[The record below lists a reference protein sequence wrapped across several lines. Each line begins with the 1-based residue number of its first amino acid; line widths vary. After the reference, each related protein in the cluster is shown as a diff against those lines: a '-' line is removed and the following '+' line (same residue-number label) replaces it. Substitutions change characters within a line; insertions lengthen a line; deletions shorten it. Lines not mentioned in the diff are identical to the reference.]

1 MRFCGNC
8 GTRLAEAAP
17 SQAASAPASLQDIG
31 VMMGA
36 DLRERLHNAGI
47 EAAGQR
53 RNVTVLFADLS
64 GYTGISGELDSEEV
78 FDLVQEYIRL
88 LINDVYKYEGIV
100 DKLTGDGLMALFGAP
115 IAQENNAELAIR
127 AALDMQADV
136 ARLSAEIRQ
145 RIGRDLYMHVGLHA
159 GVVVVGGIGS
169 DLLMNY
175 TAIGDTVNLARR
187 IEEAAEAGSILV
199 SEAVFRQARPFFDF
213 MPLPSLHLKGIS
225 RPVSAYRVGGLKS
238 APGRARGLEGLN
250 APMVGRDAELEQL
263 AQALAG
269 LSERK
274 NGHFALV
281 IGEAGI
287 GKSRLTAELKA
298 LANPQAVTI
307 LEGSSLAYRRS
318 IPYWV
323 FLDLLRGYLNL
334 SGAAGEVETSRA
346 LGEAVFRALGTRAAA
361 QLPYLEFFLGLKPSN
376 PVAAERMRFLDA
388 SQLRQQV
395 FLALRDLFSAEAQR
409 RPLLIILEDLH
420 WADDASLEL
429 LQFLLYAVRQAP
441 LMIYAIT
448 RPFSESPMS
457 KVNEWAVRHL
467 PGRFTP
473 LRLQH
478 LSPDQSLSLLR
489 SLLAAS
495 DLPEA
500 LRGEILARA
509 AGVPFYLE
517 EILRM
522 LIDRGVLRPENGG
535 WQVAAAVDVAA
546 LGVPDS
552 LEGLLLARFD
562 RLDEAERKILQTAS
576 VIGHRFSVRLL
587 EALLEGEGGHAVGAA
602 LEDLSRREFILP
614 AASQPDAEYSFRHVL
629 MSEAIYSTLL
639 KKERSRLHGR
649 VGEAIE
655 RLYPGRLDEYVELLA
670 RHYSWS
676 PQSERALHYLLL
688 AGEKAAAGFINEQA
702 RQHFQLALDL
712 LPQTP
717 HTPDQVSRIH
727 AGMGDLQTLAGDYP
741 VAFLHYQIA
750 LETRQDA
757 QASGPAENSQAQE
770 CSALQRKLAK
780 TLERQGEYEKALI
793 RLNQAQES
801 LSAEGQPYPVEQANL
816 LSDKAWI
823 SFRMGN
829 FSEAEGLLNQ
839 ALSQVE
845 HTGAYDAVASIY
857 NRLGGIAYN
866 QGDWNRTADYLR
878 KSIAI
883 REAIGDVVGLAT
895 SFNNLGL
902 LGIEVG
908 NFEDALE
915 SLTRSYELKSRLG
928 QTEGISMC
936 LSNLGWLR
944 TQRGELQEA
953 QACLSQALEL
963 ARQIGYSSLE
973 GEILRTTGE
982 MHLAAQEWAQAAEV
996 LSQAARLLAQMGAN
1010 DQLVDTYRLL
1020 GEASLGADR
1029 LAEAQDYAAKA
1040 QALTSNLSSSTQELS
1055 TVQRGESWRF
1065 RGMLAGHLGDWDTAL
1080 RYLKESEKIFQA
1092 LGSRLYQGRAAYQ
1105 LGALA
1110 EAQGDHRAAQL
1121 RYREAALLFRSVGA
1135 RLDEQRAE
1143 AAALSLAQP
1152 DITYP

>member
-1 MRFCGNC
+1 
-8 GTRLAEAAP
+8 
-17 SQAASAPASLQDIG
+17 
-31 VMMGA
+31 MMGA
-36 DLRERLHNAGI
+36 DLRERLRRAGI

-64 GYTGISGELDSEEV
+64 GYTGMSGELDSEDV
-78 FDLVQEYIRL
+78 FDLIQEFIRL

-136 ARLSAEIRQ
+136 ARLSAQMRQ
-145 RIGRDLYMHVGLHA
+145 RIGRDLHMHIGLHS

-213 MPLPSLHLKGIS
+213 TPLPSMNLKGIA
-225 RPVSAYRVGGLKS
+225 RPVTAYRVGGMKS
-238 APGRARGLEGLN
+238 IPGRARGLEGLS

-263 AQALAG
+263 GQALAALTEAKAG
-269 LSERK
+269 C
-274 NGHFALV
+274 FALV

-298 LANPQAVTI
+298 LADPQAATI

-323 FLDLLRGYLNL
+323 FLDLLRGYLGVSANA
-334 SGAAGEVETSRA
+334 SEAEVSRA
-346 LGEAVFRALGTRAAA
+346 LGETVFRVLGGRSAA
-361 QLPYLEFFLGLKPSN
+361 QLPYLEHFMGLRTSN
-376 PVAAERMRFLDA
+376 PVAAERMKYLDA

-429 LQFLLYAVRQAP
+429 LQFLLYAVRASP

-448 RPFSESPMS
+448 RPFTEGPMS
-457 KVNEWAVRHL
+457 KINAWAVRHL
-467 PGRFTP
+467 SGRFMP

-489 SLLAAS
+489 SLLAAA

-522 LIDRGVLRPENGG
+522 LIDRGILQREDGG
-535 WQVAAAVDVAA
+535 WNVAAPVDVAA

-562 RLDEAERKILQTAS
+562 RLEEAQRKILQAAS
-576 VIGHRFSVRLL
+576 VIGHRFGLRLL
-587 EALLEGEGGHAVGAA
+587 EALLSGEGDAAIAAA
-602 LEDLSRREFILP
+602 LEELVAREFILP
-614 AASQPDAEYSFRHVL
+614 AASHPEPEYTFRHVL

-639 KKERSRLHGR
+639 KKERSRLHGL

-655 RLYPGRLDEYVELLA
+655 RLYPQRLDEFVELLA
-670 RHYSWS
+670 RHFSWS
-676 PQSERALHYLLL
+676 PQHERALHYLLL

-702 RQHFQLALDL
+702 RQHFQLAFDL
-712 LPQTP
+712 LSHTA
-717 HTPDQVSRIH
+717 HTPEQASRIH
-727 AGMGDLQTLAGDYP
+727 AGLGDLQTLAGEYP
-741 VAFLHYQIA
+741 AAFLHYQTA
-750 LETRQDA
+750 LQIRLDA
-757 QASGPAENSQAQE
+757 QAAGSSAKNHAQE

-780 TLERQGEYEKALI
+780 TLERQGEYEKALV
-793 RLNQAQES
+793 RLSQAQAS
-801 LSAEGQPYPVEQANL
+801 LAAEAQPPPVEQANIL
-816 LSDKAWI
+816 NDKAWI
-823 SFRMGN
+823 AYRMGN
-829 FSEAEGLLNQ
+829 FAEAEGLLNQ
-839 ALSQVE
+839 ALAQVE
-845 HTGAYDAVASIY
+845 HSGAYDTVASIY
-857 NRLGGIAYN
+857 NRLGGITYN

-883 REAIGDVVGLAT
+883 RESIGDVVGLAT

-902 LGIEVG
+902 LGIEMG
-908 NFEDALE
+908 NFDDALE
-915 SLTRSYELKSRLG
+915 NLSRSYELKTRLG
-928 QTEGISMC
+928 QAEGISMC

-944 TQRGELQEA
+944 TQRGELDEA
-953 QACLSQALEL
+953 AACLSQALEL
-963 ARQIGYSSLE
+963 ARQIGYASLE
-973 GEILRTTGE
+973 GEILRTSGE
-982 MHLAAQEWAQAAEV
+982 MHLAAQDWDKAATV
-996 LSQAARLLAQMGAN
+996 LSQASRLLAQMGAN

-1020 GEASLGADR
+1020 GEAALGAGR
-1029 LAEAQDYAAKA
+1029 LAETQDYAAKV
-1040 QALTSNLSSSTQELS
+1040 QALTSNLGSSTQELS
-1055 TVQRGESWRF
+1055 TVQRGEYWRF
-1065 RGMLAGHLGDWDTAL
+1065 RGMLAAHLGDWETAE

-1110 EAQGDHRAAQL
+1110 EAQGDRRAAQL
-1121 RYREAALLFRSVGA
+1121 RYREAARLFRSVGA

-1143 AAALSLAQP
+1143 QASLRQAG
-1152 DITYP
+1152 